1 MLIRSFTRNDTATVY
16 QLFYDTVHSVN
27 LQHYT
32 PEEVEAWVPSH
43 TPDLDQWQQR
53 LLKQHTLLA
62 EIDGQLAGFA
72 NLEEDGCNIDM
83 VYTHK
88 DFQGQGV
95 ATALV
100 DQLELQV
107 LDNGGDRIQL
117 AASIT
122 ARPFFEKRGYQL
134 VRENEVLRLGVVL
147 RNFIMEKHLQKE
159 RK

>member
-1 MLIRSFTRNDTATVY
+1 VY
-16 QLFYDTVHSVN
+16 QLFYDTVHSIN

-43 TPDLDQWQQR
+43 SPDLDQWRQR
-53 LLKQHTLLA
+53 FLKQHTLLA

-72 NLEEDGCNIDM
+72 NLEEDGRNIDM

-88 DFQGQGV
+88 DFQGLGV

-107 LDNGGDRIQL
+107 RANGGDRIQL

-122 ARPFFEKRGYQL
+122 ARPFFEKRGYHL
-134 VRENEVLRLGVVL
+134 VRKNEVLRLGVVL
-147 RNFIMEKHLQKE
+147 RNFIMEKHLEDEKS
-159 RK
+159 

>member
-1 MLIRSFTRNDTATVY
+1 MLIRPFTPEDTAAVY

-43 TPDLDQWQQR
+43 TPDLQQWQER
-53 LLKQHTLLA
+53 FLRQHTLLA
-62 EIDGQLAGFA
+62 EIDGHLAGFA
-72 NLEEDGCNIDM
+72 NLEVDGRNIDM

-88 DFQGQGV
+88 DFQGRGV

-100 DQLELQV
+100 DRLEQEV
-107 LDNGGDRIQL
+107 VNNGRNRIEL

-122 ARPFFEKRGYQL
+122 ARPFFEKRGYRL
-134 VRENEVLRLGVVL
+134 IRENEVHRHGVVL
-147 RNFIMEKHLQKE
+147 RNFIMVKQVQ
-159 RK
+159 

>member
-1 MLIRSFTRNDTATVY
+1 MLIRPFTPEDTAAVY

-43 TPDLDQWQQR
+43 RPDLQHWQER
-53 LLKQHTLLA
+53 FLRQHTLLA
-62 EIDGQLAGFA
+62 EINGQLVGFA
-72 NLEEDGCNIDM
+72 NLEPDGRNIDM

-95 ATALV
+95 ATALL
-100 DQLELQV
+100 DRLEKQV
-107 LDNGGDRIQL
+107 QINGGIRIEL

-122 ARPFFEKRGYQL
+122 ARPFFERRAYQL
-134 VRENEVLRLGVVL
+134 IRKNEVLRFGIVL
-147 RNFIMEKHLQKE
+147 RNFIMEKRLDTPKE
-159 RK
+159 

>member
-1 MLIRSFTRNDTATVY
+1 MLIRAFRPEDTAAVY
-16 QLFYDTVHSVN
+16 QLFYSTVHSVN

-43 TPDLDQWQQR
+43 PPDLQQWQER
-53 LLKQHTLLA
+53 FLRQHTLLA

-72 NLEEDGCNIDM
+72 NLEADGHNIDM

-95 ATALV
+95 ATKLV
-100 DQLELQV
+100 ELLEQQV
-107 LDNGGDRIQL
+107 LKNGGNTIEL

-122 ARPFFEKRGYQL
+122 ARPFFEKRGYKL
-134 VRENEVLRLGVVL
+134 IRENEVLRFGVVL
-147 RNFIMEKHLQKE
+147 RNFIMEKQVQ
-159 RK
+159 

>member
-1 MLIRSFTRNDTATVY
+1 MLIRPFKPEDTAAAY

-43 TPDLDQWQQR
+43 TPDLQQWQER
-53 LLKQHTLLA
+53 FLRQHTLLA

-72 NLEEDGCNIDM
+72 NLEEDGRNIDM

-95 ATALV
+95 ATALL
-100 DQLELQV
+100 DQLEQEVLQ
-107 LDNGGDRIQL
+107 NGGKRIEL

-122 ARPFFEKRGYQL
+122 ARPFFEKRGYRL
-134 VRENEVLRLGVVL
+134 IRENEVLRHGVVL
-147 RNFIMEKHLQKE
+147 RNFIMVKQVQ
-159 RK
+159 